1 MNGNRDV
8 GFPRWI
14 TAEGTIDVA
23 ELPIDGILKQAI
35 DPEFER
41 FRSAC
46 GLLGCMAGAGGREA
60 GLYLIGLLGF
70 YPSDLQR
77 LEVIAGQLGHFSHE
91 SSANALLAEIR
102 RVRSSNTTRQY
113 LDRPSFRS
121 ISSNRGWK
129 ASLRTLPSHQ
139 RCAPSFVT
147 VASGLGF
154 DRAQKNVPAGGTLRR
169 EGWRN
174 KLERPEGSATLQL
187 NIVQLFR
194 RQVGPQ
200 PRPLLSRSHLSIFE

>member
-14 TAEGTIDVA
+14 TAEGTIDLA

-46 GLLGCMAGAGGREA
+46 ELLGCMASAGRREA
-60 GLYLIGLLGF
+60 GLYLIGLLGC

-77 LEVIAGQLGHFSHE
+77 LEVIAGQLGHFRHE

-102 RVRSSNTTRQY
+102 RVRSSNTTRRY
-113 LDRPSFRS
+113 LDRVLRS
-121 ISSNRGWK
+121 L
-129 ASLRTLPSHQ
+129 AALP
-139 RCAPSFVT
+139 FYLVK
-147 VASGLGF
+147 SGLEGLAEDTSF
-154 DRAQKNVPAGGTLRR
+154 SPKMRAKF
-169 EGWRN
+169 RN
-174 KLERPEGSATLQL
+174 CCERTR
-187 NIVQLFR
+187 V
-194 RQVGPQ
+194 
-200 PRPLLSRSHLSIFE
+200 